1 MSTIAISIGLLMLAL
16 LALGIPVGYTL
27 IIASSIGLYLS
38 FGDSAISL
46 IATTPFE
53 VTNNFTLTVIPMF
66 ILMAEFL
73 SVSGITTDIFS
84 SINKWT
90 QNISGGM
97 PVATTIANG
106 GMAALSGSS
115 TAAAATMAKI
125 AVPEMRKYNYSDT
138 ISMGTVCASGT
149 FAVMIPPSLALI
161 IYGVLTETSIAR
173 LFIAGVI
180 PGAMTIAAYIIT
192 IFVWVKHKKE
202 GPQYLEDD
210 TGDET
215 HRYTWREKIEGTSD
229 VFPAVVLII
238 AVLGGLYSGLTTPT
252 EAGAIGAFGAFILG
266 IIYKM
271 DFPDVTDALWN
282 AVKTTSVIFLILIGA
297 TLFGYFLVSTRA
309 VSRLVEPLVALPI
322 PEFMLLILLLI
333 VYIALGMFMDQIAI
347 LVITLPLTFPL
358 VVSQM
363 GYSSIWFGVILV
375 KTIEIGLVTPPFGL
389 NVYVATSAINVDIGD
404 AFKGAAAFIF
414 ADLIVLSLLVLF
426 PEIVQWLPKTMG

>member
-1 MSTIAISIGLLMLAL
+1 MSTLAISIGLLMLAL

-27 IIASSIGLYLS
+27 IIASSIGLFLS
-38 FGDSAISL
+38 FGESATAL
-46 IATTPFE
+46 IATTPFQ

-73 SVSGITTDIFS
+73 SVSGITSDIFS

-90 QNISGGM
+90 QNVPGGM

-173 LFIAGVI
+173 LFIAGVV
-180 PGAMTIAAYIIT
+180 PGIMTIAAYVTT
-192 IFVWVKHKKE
+192 IFVWVKYKKE
-202 GPQYLEDD
+202 GPEYFQNE
-210 TGDET
+210 TGNEK
-215 HRYTWREKIEGTSD
+215 HKFTWREKIEGTTD
-229 VFPAVVLII
+229 IFPAVLLII
-238 AVLGGLYSGLTTPT
+238 AVLGGLYSGMATPT
-252 EAGAIGAFGAFILG
+252 EAGAIGAFGAFVLAVIHQ
-266 IIYKM
+266 M
-271 DFPDVTDALWN
+271 DYSDAFDALWN
-282 AVKTTSVIFLILIGA
+282 AVETTSVIFLILIGA

-322 PEFMLLILLLI
+322 PNFALLILLLI
-333 VYIALGMFMDQIAI
+333 VYIVLGMFMDQIAI

-358 VVSQM
+358 IVGQM
-363 GYSSIWFGVILV
+363 GYSPIWFGIILV

-389 NVYVATSAINVDIGD
+389 NVYVATSAIDVEIED
-404 AFKGAAAFIF
+404 AFRGAAAFIL

-426 PEIVQWLPKTMG
+426 PEIVRWLPETM